1 MSFLDALTS
10 EFPFIRNALIAGL
23 IASASFG
30 VIGTYVVARRISYIA
45 AAIAHSVL
53 GGIGFAIFASRTFD
67 LPWLTPTV
75 GALAAALLSALVI
88 GLVTLYSSE
97 REDTII
103 GAVWATGMAVGI
115 LFLYYSPAPRV
126 EAMTYLFGDVLIIS
140 NAELLGVTAL
150 AVAVLAI
157 GLFFYN
163 KFVAICFDD
172 EFVSLRGVNVGAY
185 YLLLLGLTAVS
196 IVLLVK
202 LVGIVMAI
210 AMLTIPPAIASRF
223 ATRLWQ
229 MMLLAILISC
239 LFISTGL
246 VASYQLNTPGGPTII
261 LIAASLYTLT
271 LLVEKV
277 RS

>member
-1 MSFLDALTS
+1 MSFLEALTS
-10 EFPFIRNALIAGL
+10 DFPFIRNALVAGL

-53 GGIGFAIFASRTFD
+53 GGIGLAIYTSRTFD

-75 GALAAALLSALVI
+75 GALSAALFSALVI
-88 GLVTLYSSE
+88 GLVSLYSSE

-115 LFLYYSPAPRV
+115 LFLFYAPAPRV
-126 EAMTYLFGDVLIIS
+126 EAMTFLFGDVLIIS
-140 NAELLGVTAL
+140 NTELLGVTAL
-150 AVAVLAI
+150 ALAVLAI

-172 EFVSLRGVNVGAY
+172 EFVSLRGVNVAAW

-229 MMLLAILISC
+229 MMLLAIAISAALISA
-239 LFISTGL
+239 GL
-246 VASYQLNTPGGPTII
+246 VTSYQIDTPGGPTII
-261 LIAASLYTLT
+261 LIAAALYAVT
-271 LLVEKV
+271 LLIE
-277 RS
+277 RIRA